1 MSSVEKR
8 GSGIPGSWVAA
19 ATAGGIIAQQVAGK
33 AVRDALFLS
42 SFHVESLPLA
52 MGAAAALSLAAVFWT
67 SRLMARYTPRR
78 ILLVLFGVSGC
89 GLGLEWLTLSFAPNA
104 GAVVVYLHVAV
115 FNPIILSAFWSLVNE
130 HFDPHAARLAV
141 ARIGMGGTLGGVL
154 GGLGTWHASTL
165 VAIPTTVLLLAGVNI
180 LCLIG
185 TLSIVH
191 RDAKSLPPP
200 SPERAEH
207 GPWSPHALFN
217 APYLRNL
224 AILVAIGAAM
234 SSLLDYVFS
243 VQATAAYGSGA
254 DLLAFFS
261 LFGFGV
267 SVVSF
272 LLQVWLGR
280 VAMEKVGLAVNIA
293 LLPGIVIL
301 GGAAGLAVPGLVS
314 ATLLRGAEMVQ
325 RNTLFRAAYELL
337 YAPLQEQQKRAAK
350 ALIDVGFDRLGTVL
364 GSGFAIAVVAHSVH
378 SQNIMLGAV
387 VVLAL
392 ATLPVA
398 RNLHG
403 GYVAA
408 LKVRLREGERALAS
422 ATDVNER
429 PTLGLDDKAADAL
442 IERVE
447 HTRLHRDERGRM
459 TEALARRSELLSAAH
474 ALLSSDARRVRQALS
489 GWNTGSLPL
498 VSFAIVLL
506 AREELQADAR
516 LALRVVA
523 PQASGQLLDAL
534 LDPSVDFV
542 VRRRI
547 PAVLAVCSSQRV
559 ADGLLLGLA
568 DERFEVR
575 YSCVRALMK
584 VVEAGR
590 DLVFDR
596 EQIIAMVDRE
606 IERATTVFDELDDG
620 SDDEPNPRLELIA
633 RDRLTRSVENLFSLL
648 SLFLERDGL
657 RLCLRALQQEND
669 HQRGTALEYLQTVLP
684 PVLRDKLLPL
694 LSDAGPIPSV
704 RRPEELLAEL
714 TVLASGSTGRART
727 S

>member
-1 MSSVEKR
+1 MLSVEKR
-8 GSGIPGSWVAA
+8 VNGMPGSWVAA

-42 SFHVESLPLA
+42 TFPVESLPLA

-67 SRLMARYTPRR
+67 SRLMAKYAPRR
-78 ILLVLFGVSGC
+78 VLLVLFGLSGC
-89 GLGLEWLTLSFAPNA
+89 GLGLEWLALHFAPSA

-115 FNPIILSAFWSLVNE
+115 FNPVILSAFWSLVNE
-130 HFDPHAARLAV
+130 HFDPHTARLAV

-154 GGLGTWHASTL
+154 GGLGTWRASAL
-165 VAIPTTVLLLAGVNI
+165 FDVPTTVLLLAGVNL
-180 LCLIG
+180 LCLVG
-185 TLSIVH
+185 TLTIAH

-200 SPERAEH
+200 SPERSED
-207 GPWSPHALFN
+207 GPWSPSALFN

-234 SSLLDYVFS
+234 SSLLDYIFS

-254 DLLAFFS
+254 PLLAFFS
-261 LFGFGV
+261 LFGFAV
-267 SVVSF
+267 SVISF

-280 VAMEKVGLAVNIA
+280 IAMEKVGLALNIA

-301 GGAAGLAVPGLVS
+301 GGAAGMAVPGLAS

-364 GSGFAIAVVAHSVH
+364 GSGFALVIVAHSMH
-378 SQNIMLGAV
+378 SQDIMLGAV

-408 LKVRLREGERALAS
+408 LKGRLREGERALGNS
-422 ATDVNER
+422 TDTEADVTER
-429 PTLGLDDKAADAL
+429 PTLGLDDQAGDAL

-447 HTRLHRDERGRM
+447 GTRLHREERGRV
-459 TEALARRSELLSAAH
+459 TEALARGPELLAAAQ
-474 ALLSSDARRVRQALS
+474 ALLSHDARRVRQALS
-489 GWNTGSLPL
+489 GWNGGSLPL
-498 VSFAIVLL
+498 VSFAILLL
-506 AREELQADAR
+506 AREDVQADAR
-516 LALRVVA
+516 RALRVVA
-523 PQASGQLLDAL
+523 NEASGQLLDAL
-534 LDPSVDFV
+534 LDPRVDFV

-559 ADGLLLGLA
+559 ADGLLLGLG

-575 YSCVRALMK
+575 YSCVRALMR
-584 VVEAGR
+584 VVEAGSN
-590 DLVFDR
+590 LVFDR
-596 EQIIAMVDRE
+596 EQTIAIVDRE
-606 IERATTVFDELDDG
+606 IERATTAFEELDDG

-657 RLCLRALQQEND
+657 RLCLRALQQDND

-684 PVLRDKLLPL
+684 PALRDKLLPL
-694 LSDAGPIPSV
+694 LSDAGPIPTA
-704 RRPEELLAEL
+704 RQPAELLAEL
-714 TVLASGSTGRART
+714 TVLASSHSTR
-727 S
+727 